1 MYIVGIYLRSISLF
15 ILAHIHLCILVEHH
29 DVIQYYVMMLSFT
42 TRIHVCHHTQDG
54 WSALMKAASC
64 GHTAVVQ
71 ELVKS
76 GATLDIQNV
85 VCC

>member
-1 MYIVGIYLRSISLF
+1 MYM
-15 ILAHIHLCILVEHH
+15 
-29 DVIQYYVMMLSFT
+29 YVYMMMSSST
-42 TRIHVCHHTQDG
+42 THVCHHTQG
-54 WSALMKAASC
+54 GVSALMEAAMC

-76 GATLDIQNV
+76 GATLDIQDM

>member
-1 MYIVGIYLRSISLF
+1 M
-15 ILAHIHLCILVEHH
+15 
-29 DVIQYYVMMLSFT
+29 YYVMMSSSPT
-42 TRIHVCHHTQDG
+42 HVCHHTQLDE
-54 WSALMKAASC
+54 SALMMAARY

-76 GATLDIQNV
+76 GATLDIQDE

>member
-1 MYIVGIYLRSISLF
+1 
-15 ILAHIHLCILVEHH
+15 
-29 DVIQYYVMMLSFT
+29 MMMTSFT
-42 TRIHVCHHTQDG
+42 THVCHHTQDG
-54 WSALMKAASC
+54 MSALMRAASE

-76 GATLDIQNV
+76 GATLDIQNK

>member
-1 MYIVGIYLRSISLF
+1 MYMYMYVYMMMSSSI
-15 ILAHIHLCILVEHH
+15 
-29 DVIQYYVMMLSFT
+29 T
-42 TRIHVCHHTQDG
+42 HVCHHTQIG
-54 WSALMKAASC
+54 WSALILAASE

-76 GATLDIQNV
+76 GATLDIQDV

>member
-1 MYIVGIYLRSISLF
+1 MYDIVMF
-15 ILAHIHLCILVEHH
+15 H
-29 DVIQYYVMMLSFT
+29 DVIQYYVMSSFT
-42 TRIHVCHHTQDG
+42 THVCHHTQYG
-54 WSALMKAASC
+54 WSALMLAARE

-76 GATLDIQNV
+76 GATLDIQNK